1 MPYLGIFELRFEKL
15 LSCLR
20 STRLNWSNC
29 KISQK
34 EKTKQK
40 WLNLEPKMPYLAIFG
55 LEFEKAI
62 VIFEISTLE
71 FV

>member
-1 MPYLGIFELRFEKL
+1 MAKFGAENALFSY
-15 LSCLR
+15 
-20 STRLNWSNC
+20 
-29 KISQK
+29 
-34 EKTKQK
+34 
-40 WLNLEPKMPYLAIFG
+40 FG